1 MSQSSWRS
9 KQIEVS
15 LQAIG
20 IATGIAIAIAPISS
34 ISIIAVSRSMRI
46 NEPSESSSS
55 ALTPASQSSKMKHSV
70 AGHYPDLK
78 PSIQTGLDVLFISYL
93 FMLHACINSNINIE
107 TSLAPQQPPMTKGS
121 FPKTP
126 QPTSGTTITSASKT
140 LGQLLSKEDYNNS
153 LIYSHVAMHTS
164 KCLRLSAW
172 INDFHFGIFAYQICI
187 TVIGRHWSHTA

>member
-1 MSQSSWRS
+1 MSRVNHRVQHSHLLHSRQRWSIASQDTTQTWNRAS
-9 KQIEVS
+9 KQ
-15 LQAIG
+15 
-20 IATGIAIAIAPISS
+20 
-34 ISIIAVSRSMRI
+34 
-46 NEPSESSSS
+46 
-55 ALTPASQSSKMKHSV
+55 ALMYS
-70 AGHYPDLK
+70 
-78 PSIQTGLDVLFISYL
+78 SYL

-153 LIYSHVAMHTS
+153 LIDSHVAMHTS

-172 INDFHFGIFAYQICI
+172 INDFHFWIFAYQICI